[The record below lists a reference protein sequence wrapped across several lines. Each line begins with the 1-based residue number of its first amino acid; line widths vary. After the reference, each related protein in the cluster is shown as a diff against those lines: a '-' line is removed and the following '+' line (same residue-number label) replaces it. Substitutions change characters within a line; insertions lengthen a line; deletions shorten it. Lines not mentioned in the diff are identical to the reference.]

1 MVIKGTRIPEWGKSA
16 RGGEELYP
24 LSQERLHGG
33 AKQGRAS
40 VTCAPDSGG
49 MHSLMG
55 AIDTPRLLWYF
66 SARPKRACIVP
77 IST

>member
-1 MVIKGTRIPEWGKSA
+1 MRGNSLLEWGKSA
-16 RGGEELYP
+16 RGGIQP
-24 LSQERLHGG
+24 MSQERRQGG
-33 AKQGRAS
+33 GKQGRAS